1 MSQALIPMKKMD
13 GTSDSVVF
21 LADGTAIKPDATG
34 TIQVPAS
41 HYLSLVSAGY
51 AMQVTGGTTHIP

>member
-1 MSQALIPMKKMD
+1 MKKLD